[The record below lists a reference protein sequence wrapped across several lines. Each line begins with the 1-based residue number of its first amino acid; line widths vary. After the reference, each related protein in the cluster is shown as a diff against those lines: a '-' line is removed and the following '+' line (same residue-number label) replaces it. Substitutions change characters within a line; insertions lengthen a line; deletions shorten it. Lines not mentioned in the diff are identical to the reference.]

1 MSAMDGHPRRR
12 WFALV
17 VVAAGM
23 WLSVLN
29 VTIVNIALPAIAH
42 DMHVDLSS
50 VSWVVTGFL
59 VVQATLLPIAGR
71 AGDLYGRRRVFVSGA
86 LILVVASAL
95 CALAWSAPSLIAFRI
110 LQGVG
115 ACAMAPTAYSYVGV
129 LFAPQER
136 GHAMGILTG
145 AIGFAPVVALNLAG
159 VLLAWFGW
167 RSVFWFSPI
176 IGVLV
181 IVAAMIVLPE
191 LPADGVRRSF
201 DIQGAALAAIGL
213 FGVLIG
219 LSKGEA
225 WGFTSPAVVV
235 AVAIGLASL
244 ALFVWWEHRVA
255 EPLIPPALLGLR
267 SLVTANA
274 AASAGAAALFGLM
287 VLLPFYM
294 VRVLGF
300 GSVTVAAAM
309 TPIALS
315 FLLFGPLGGRLMGY
329 VRSTRLATTGYA
341 FSCAGAVIMAVAA
354 AHQRYALL
362 LPGLVCFAAGL
373 AVAQSPVTTTAI
385 SEVPAE
391 RLGVASSMPN
401 ISRYAG
407 GAFGTA
413 VLGVIMHAA
422 LPLGADR
429 GTTRGSALVRADVS
443 SGFRSAAFVAA
454 AFLLVA
460 LIISTRMPNLTSTR
474 RRRSFGTQR

>member
-1 MSAMDGHPRRR
+1 MSVLDGHPRRR
-12 WFALV
+12 WLALV

-29 VTIVNIALPAIAH
+29 VTIVNIALPAIAR
-42 DMHVDLSS
+42 DLDVDLPS
-50 VSWVVTGFL
+50 VGWVVTGFL

-86 LILVVASAL
+86 LVLVIASAL

-145 AIGFAPVVALNLAG
+145 AIGFAPVVALNIAG
-159 VLLAWFGW
+159 VLMAWFGW

-181 IVAAMIVLPE
+181 IAAALVVLPE
-191 LPADGVRRSF
+191 LPSDGTRRAF
-201 DIQGAALAAIGL
+201 DIQGAALAAVGL

-219 LSKGEA
+219 LSKGES
-225 WGFTSPAVVV
+225 WGFTSPAVLGSF
-235 AVAIGLASL
+235 AIGLVSL
-244 ALFVWWEHRVA
+244 GLFAWWEHRVT
-255 EPLIPPALLGLR
+255 EPLIAPALLRLR

-274 AASAGAAALFGLM
+274 AQAAGSAALFGLM

-300 GSVTVAAAM
+300 GSVTVAGAM

-315 FLLFGPLGGRLMGY
+315 FLLFGPIGGRLMGQ
-329 VRSTRLATTGYA
+329 VRSQRLATAGYGISA
-341 FSCAGAVIMAVAA
+341 AGAVAMALGAG
-354 AHQRYALL
+354 HERYGLL
-362 LPGLVCFAAGL
+362 LPGLVLFAAGL
-373 AVAQSPVTTTAI
+373 AVAQSPITTTAI
-385 SEVPAE
+385 SEVPPE
-391 RLGVASSMPN
+391 RLGVASSLPN

-413 VLGVIMHAA
+413 VLGVIMHSA

-429 GTTRGSALVRADVS
+429 GTTRGDALVRADVT
-443 SGFRSAAFVAA
+443 SGFRSAALVAA
-454 AFLLVA
+454 VFLLIA
-460 LIISTRMPNLTSTR
+460 LIISTRMPNLTSI
-474 RRRSFGTQR
+474 RRRSFGTPR